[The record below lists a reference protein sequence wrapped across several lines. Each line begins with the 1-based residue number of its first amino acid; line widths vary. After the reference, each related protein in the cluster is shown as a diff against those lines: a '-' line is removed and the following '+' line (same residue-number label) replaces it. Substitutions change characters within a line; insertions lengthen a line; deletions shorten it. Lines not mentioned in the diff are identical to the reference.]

1 MSEVDVFD
9 ALKYHIEVDRYGTRK
24 YYNNAGE
31 LHRLNGPAIERFDG
45 TKYWYQ
51 HGLRH
56 RTDGP
61 AIEWCDGDKW
71 WFIDGVHLT
80 AAEFKLAVKNHE
92 RTRSI

>member
-9 ALKYHIEVDRYGTRK
+9 ALKYHIEVDWYGTRK

-31 LHRLNGPAIERFDG
+31 LHRLNGPAIERADG

-56 RTDGP
+56 RIDGP

-71 WFIDGVHLT
+71 WFINGVHLT
-80 AAEFKLAVKNHE
+80 AAEFKLAVKHYE
-92 RTRSI
+92 

>member
-1 MSEVDVFD
+1 MSEQDVFD
-9 ALKYHIEVDRYGTRK
+9 ALKYRIEVDGYGTRK
-24 YYNNAGE
+24 YFNSAYE
-31 LHRLNGPAIERFDG
+31 LHRTDGPAIERADG

-51 HGLRH
+51 NGLRH

-61 AIEWCDGDKW
+61 AIEWWDGDKW